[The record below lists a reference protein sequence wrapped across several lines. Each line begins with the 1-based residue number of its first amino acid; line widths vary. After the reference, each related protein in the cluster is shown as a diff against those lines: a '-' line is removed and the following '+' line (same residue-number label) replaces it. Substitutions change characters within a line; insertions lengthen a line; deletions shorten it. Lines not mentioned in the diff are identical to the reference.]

1 MELNNY
7 LKGIDISA
15 QDEEQVKVFLS
26 QKETDIRS
34 YIENAWKEFNSSS
47 SVIIPDQSNDD
58 LQAQVVLPKDQ
69 EIQIPEQPVVNENEI
84 KTEVTSAAEIP
95 VDKTLDVINIPTE
108 ATITP
113 ETLPLV
119 NDNGKENSTVY
130 MLENRQKPAENTDLI
145 SKEEKKANEA
155 FEQKIKNKNLI
166 IPNGKVNQEYCYR
179 LTADALGLDNIKLFW
194 FEGFTDTGL
203 EYDSETYE
211 IKGIPKTA
219 GELKISLKVK
229 RDDWTEG
236 KPIFERSITLFI
248 NHDPKS
254 LWNDIATPKD
264 IEYYKPD
271 NDRKFVKVEDTMG
284 GVLGL
289 SRIMNKNMVAA
300 SQRGRSHAHEA
311 KARDDDFELYHSKSS
326 EWYIMTVADG
336 AGSAK
341 SSRKGSEIA
350 CKTVIEVCK
359 EELNKRH
366 KDFEHNIKACNV
378 DPSEGNRKKVGDDLY
393 HIIGT
398 SVFNAMR
405 NIEEEA
411 KLKES
416 PTKEYATTLIVSIS
430 KKFKF
435 GWFVGAFWV
444 GDGGIGIFNQETQ
457 YLKLLGE
464 TDGGEYAGQTRFL
477 TMPEITQPKELY
489 RRLRFEIVQDFTALI
504 LMTDGV
510 TDPKFETDANLTKF
524 EKWNDLWKDISAEV
538 TLTSNNS
545 KVDEQLLAWLD
556 FWSQGNHD
564 DRTIAILF

>member
-1 MELNNY
+1 MELNKY
-7 LKGIDISA
+7 LKEIIISS
-15 QDEEQVKVFLS
+15 QDEEQVKEFLS
-26 QKETDIRS
+26 QKEADIQS
-34 YIENAWKEFNSSS
+34 YIENAWKEFNSTLP
-47 SVIIPDQSNDD
+47 VINRNQSNDD
-58 LQAQVVLPKDQ
+58 LQEQFLLTKDQ
-69 EIQIPEQPVVNENEI
+69 EIQIPEQPTVIENEI
-84 KTEVTSAAEIP
+84 KAEVTPVAEKP
-95 VDKTLDVINIPTE
+95 VDKTLDVINVLSE

-113 ETLPLV
+113 ETMPVV
-119 NDNGKENSTVY
+119 NDNGKENNPVL
-130 MLENRQKPAENTDLI
+130 MIENSQNPIENTGII

-166 IPNGKVNQEYCYR
+166 IPNGKVNQEYCFMA
-179 LTADALGLDNIKLFW
+179 TTDALGLDNNDLYW
-194 FEGFTDTGL
+194 FEGLEDTGL
-203 EYDSETYE
+203 EYDSETHE

-219 GELKISLKVK
+219 GEIKIILRVK
-229 RDDWTEG
+229 RYDWVEG
-236 KPIFERSITLFI
+236 KPIFERFLTMFV

-254 LWNDIATPKD
+254 LWNDIPTPTD

-271 NDRKFVKVEDTMG
+271 HERKFVKVEDT
-284 GVLGL
+284 VTNFGL
-289 SRIMNKNMVAA
+289 SKIINKNMVAA
-300 SQRGRSHAHEA
+300 SQRGRSHAHEG
-311 KARDDDFELYHSKSS
+311 KARDDDFELYHSKNN
-326 EWYIMTVADG
+326 EWYMMVVADG
-336 AGSAK
+336 AGGSK

-350 CKTVIEVCK
+350 CKTVIEVCR
-359 EELNKRH
+359 EELNKRL
-366 KDFEHNIKACNV
+366 KEFEHNIKVCNTEA
-378 DPSEGNRKKVGDDLY
+378 SEGNRKKLGDDLY

-398 SVFNAMR
+398 SVFSAYR
-405 NIEEEA
+405 KIEEEA
-411 KLKES
+411 KLKGN

-444 GDGGIGIFNQETQ
+444 GDGGIGIFNKETQ

-464 TDGGEYAGQTRFL
+464 SDGGEYAGQTRFL

-489 RRLRFEIVQDFTALI
+489 RRLRFEIVPDFTALI

-524 EKWNDLWKDISAEV
+524 EKWNDLWKDISNEV
-538 TLTSNNS
+538 TISGSNS

>member
-1 MELNNY
+1 MELNKY
-7 LKGIDISA
+7 LKGINIPA
-15 QDEEQVKVFLS
+15 IDEEQVKIFLS
-26 QKETDIRS
+26 QKELEIQS
-34 YIENAWKEFNSSS
+34 YIENAW
-47 SVIIPDQSNDD
+47 SVFASNHEVVKANQSISELPVQESRLKDQD
-58 LQAQVVLPKDQ
+58 LQVAKP
-69 EIQIPEQPVVNENEI
+69 IVNENELL
-84 KTEVTSAAEIP
+84 TEVTTPLTEIP
-95 VDKTLDVINIPTE
+95 AEKVLEVKDIPVVVTDCTANLPEVADVGIVNNQVYLNEIVKNPPETKNIIPTDE
-108 ATITP
+108 I
-113 ETLPLV
+113 
-119 NDNGKENSTVY
+119 
-130 MLENRQKPAENTDLI
+130 
-145 SKEEKKANEA
+145 KANEA

-179 LTADALGLDNIKLFW
+179 LTADAMGLDNIKYYW
-194 FEGFTDTGL
+194 FEGLVDTGL
-203 EYDSETYE
+203 EYNSETHE

-219 GELKISLKVK
+219 GELKITLKVK
-229 RDDWTEG
+229 RDDWIEG
-236 KPIFERSITLFI
+236 KPIFERSLTLFI

-254 LWNDIATPKD
+254 LWNNIPTPID

-271 NDRKFVKVEDTMG
+271 KDKKFVKVEDTMG
-284 GVLGL
+284 GIIGI
-289 SRIMNKNMVAA
+289 SKIINKSMIAA
-300 SQRGRSHAHEA
+300 SQRGRSHSHEG
-311 KARDDDFELYHSKSS
+311 KARDDDFGLYHLKNS
-326 EWYIMTVADG
+326 EWYIMVVADG

-366 KDFEHNIKACNV
+366 KDFEQHLKVFNT
-378 DPSEGNRKKVGDDLY
+378 DPSESNRKKVGDDLY

-405 NIEEEA
+405 NIEVEA
-411 KLKES
+411 KLKEN

-489 RRLRFEIVQDFTALI
+489 RRLRFEIVEDFTALI

-510 TDPKFETDANLTKF
+510 TDPKFETDANLSKF
-524 EKWNDLWKDISAEV
+524 EKWNDLWNDISTEV
-538 TLTSNNS
+538 VFNSSNS
-545 KVDEQLLAWLD
+545 KVDDQLLAWLD